1 MLISES
7 TFPHLRAAEEAR
19 LARELER
26 RRVVAERQAGDDSEP
41 AHREPRRHR
50 PRRARRAATAGSGWA
65 AA

>member
-19 LARELER
+19 IARELER
-26 RRVVAERQAGDDSEP
+26 RRVAAERQTEPEP
-41 AHREPRRHR
+41 ARNEPRRHR
-50 PRRARRAATAGSGWA
+50 PLRARRAATAGGGWA